1 MGGKNPKGMN
11 MRSKHIDRL
20 GAAISAILMLVV
32 LGMLNCSAGS
42 VEAQEQ
48 PVSPSPSELSSAAL
62 SSGPQQEPEPNRLIH
77 EKSPYLLQ
85 HAGNPV
91 DWYPWGEEAFDR
103 ARKENR
109 PIFLSIGYSTCH
121 WCHVME
127 RESFSNLQTAAIMNE
142 HFINIKVDREERP
155 DVDQVYMAFVQAS
168 TGSGGW
174 PMSVLLTPELQ
185 PFFGGTYFPP
195 DTFENLLL
203 KVTDEWKNNQEAI
216 LRSAG
221 RITDQLRAA
230 SDVQGDGDLKL
241 EKELLD
247 RTYEWYEAN
256 YDSDQ
261 GGFGGAPKFPRPV
274 NFNFLLRY
282 HDRTRQKRALE
293 MTARTL
299 KKMAQG
305 GIHDHI
311 GGGFHRYSTDSRWF
325 LPHFEKMLYD
335 QAQLASS
342 YVEAYQISGD
352 PLFQEVA
359 RGIFDYVLRDMTG
372 EEGGFYSAED
382 ADSPISHEHPD
393 EHVEGRFYVWT
404 HQQIV
409 ELLGDVAASFS
420 EYYGVQENGNVE
432 RDVFGEFK
440 QQNLLFISAALEQT
454 AGKLS
459 KSQDETKDI
468 FEQDRKRLL
477 KARERRP
484 RPSLDDKVLTAW
496 NGLMISSL
504 ARGYQVLQEEKYLRA
519 TEAAATLI
527 TEKLYESKS
536 GRLKRRYREGEAAID
551 GLVDDY
557 AFFIQGLLDLY
568 ETSLNGRWLILA
580 MELTETQNR
589 LFWDSDNGGFYST
602 AGEDPSILIRMKEDY
617 DGAEP
622 SPNSIA
628 VLNLLRLSQMTGNE
642 TWREMAQQSI
652 RAFEG
657 RLLETPY
664 AMPQMMAAVNFYLD
678 KPKQILIAGQRDSA
692 DTKAILREVHKRFIP
707 NKILVLADG
716 GPAHQRL
723 NAGLEIL
730 DSLRQIDGKATAYI
744 CEDYVCKLPTN
755 DVAVVARL
763 LDE

>member
-1 MGGKNPKGMN
+1 MN
-11 MRSKHIDRL
+11 SKQFGLL
-20 GAAISAILMLVV
+20 GAAVLLILVFV
-32 LGMLNCSAGS
+32 ALGMRNRFAGS
-42 VEAQEQ
+42 VEAQE
-48 PVSPSPSELSSAAL
+48 PPAGSSDLSPAAQSSV
-62 SSGPQQEPEPNRLIH
+62 PEQEREPNRLIH

-85 HAGNPV
+85 HARNPV
-91 DWYPWGEEAFDR
+91 DWYPWGEEAFTK

-127 RESFSNLQTAAIMNE
+127 RESFSNPQIAAIMNQ

-174 PMSVLLTPELQ
+174 PMSVLVTPELE
-185 PFFGGTYFPP
+185 PFFGGTYLPP
-195 DTFENLLL
+195 KRFENLLL
-203 KVTDEWKNNQEAI
+203 KVADEWQNNREAI
-216 LRSAG
+216 LLSAG
-221 RITDQLRAA
+221 RITDQLRAFEGF
-230 SDVQGDGDLKL
+230 QGDGDLKL

-256 YDSDQ
+256 YDSVQ

-274 NFNFLLRY
+274 NFNFLLSY
-282 HDRTRQKRALE
+282 HDRTGQMQALE

-299 KKMAQG
+299 VKMAQG
-305 GIHDHI
+305 GIHDQI
-311 GGGFHRYSTDSRWF
+311 GGGFHRYSTDDRWF

-342 YVEAYQISGD
+342 YLDAYQISGH

-382 ADSPISHEHPD
+382 ADSAVSHEHPD

-404 HQQIV
+404 SQQIV
-409 ELLGDVAASFS
+409 ELLGEVATPFS
-420 EYYGVQENGNVE
+420 EYYGVQKDGNVE

-440 QQNLLFISAALEQT
+440 KQNLLFIAAGEVSQSQEEV
-454 AGKLS
+454 KDVFE
-459 KSQDETKDI
+459 KSREK
-468 FEQDRKRLL
+468 LL

-484 RPSLDDKVLTAW
+484 RPGLDDKVLTAW

-519 TEAAATLI
+519 AERAATLI
-527 TEKLYESKS
+527 TEKLYDPKT

-568 ETSLNGRWLILA
+568 ETSLDGRWLILA

-628 VLNLLRLSQMTGNE
+628 VLNLLRLSQMTGNK
-642 TWREMAQQSI
+642 TWREMAQRSI
-652 RAFEG
+652 QAFER
-657 RLLETPY
+657 RLLATPH

-678 KPKQILIAGQRDSA
+678 KPKQILIAGQRNSP
-692 DTKAILREVHKRFIP
+692 DTTAILREVHKRFIP

-723 NAGLEIL
+723 NASLEIL
-730 DSLRQIDGKATAYI
+730 DSLRQVDGKATAYI

>member
-1 MGGKNPKGMN
+1 M
-11 MRSKHIDRL
+11 
-20 GAAISAILMLVV
+20 V
-32 LGMLNCSAGS
+32 
-42 VEAQEQ
+42 
-48 PVSPSPSELSSAAL
+48 
-62 SSGPQQEPEPNRLIH
+62 
-77 EKSPYLLQ
+77 
-85 HAGNPV
+85 
-91 DWYPWGEEAFDR
+91 
-103 ARKENR
+103 
-109 PIFLSIGYSTCH
+109 
-121 WCHVME
+121 
-127 RESFSNLQTAAIMNE
+127 
-142 HFINIKVDREERP
+142 
-155 DVDQVYMAFVQAS
+155 
-168 TGSGGW
+168 
-174 PMSVLLTPELQ
+174 TPELE
-185 PFFGGTYFPP
+185 PFFGGTYLPP
-195 DTFENLLL
+195 KTFENLLL
-203 KVTDEWKNNQEAI
+203 KVADEWQKNREAI
-216 LRSAG
+216 LLSAG
-221 RITDQLRAA
+221 RITDQLRAFG
-230 SDVQGDGDLKL
+230 DIQGDGDLKL

-247 RTYEWYEAN
+247 RTYEWYKAN
-256 YDSDQ
+256 YDSAQ

-274 NFNFLLRY
+274 NFNFLLSY
-282 HDRTRQKRALE
+282 HARTGQMQALE

-299 KKMAQG
+299 EKMAQG

-311 GGGFHRYSTDSRWF
+311 GGGFHRYSTDDRWF

-335 QAQLASS
+335 QAQFASS
-342 YVEAYQISGD
+342 YLDAYQISGD
-352 PLFQEVA
+352 SLFQEVA

-372 EEGGFYSAED
+372 KEGGFYSAED

-404 HQQIV
+404 YQQIV
-409 ELLGDVAASFS
+409 ALLGEGATPFS
-420 EYYGVQENGNVE
+420 EYYGVQKDGNVE

-440 QQNLLFISAALEQT
+440 KHNLLFISAAPEQT
-454 AGKLS
+454 AGKVS
-459 KSQDETKDI
+459 KSQEELKDV
-468 FEQDRKRLL
+468 FEQSREKLL
-477 KARERRP
+477 KAREKRP
-484 RPSLDDKVLTAW
+484 RPGLDDKVLTAW

-519 TEAAATLI
+519 AEAAATLI
-527 TEKLYESKS
+527 TEKLYDRQT

-568 ETSLNGRWLILA
+568 ETSLEGRWLILA

-628 VLNLLRLSQMTGNE
+628 VLNLLRLSQMAGNK
-642 TWREMAQQSI
+642 TWREMAQRSI
-652 RAFEG
+652 QAFER
-657 RLLETPY
+657 RLLSTPH

-678 KPKQILIAGQRDSA
+678 KPKQILIAGQRNSP

-716 GPAHQRL
+716 GPAQQRL
-723 NAGLEIL
+723 AVSLEIL

-744 CEDYVCKLPTN
+744 CEDYLCKLPTN

>member
-1 MGGKNPKGMN
+1 
-11 MRSKHIDRL
+11 MRSKHIGLL
-20 GAAISAILMLVV
+20 GAAVFIILVFV
-32 LGMLNCSAGS
+32 ALGMRNRLAGS
-42 VEAQEQ
+42 VEEQEQ
-48 PVSPSPSELSSAAL
+48 PAGSSDLSPAAQSSD
-62 SSGPQQEPEPNRLIH
+62 PEQEREPNRLIH

-85 HAGNPV
+85 HARNPV
-91 DWYPWGEEAFDR
+91 DWYPWGEEAFSK
-103 ARKENR
+103 ARNESK

-121 WCHVME
+121 WCHVMA
-127 RESFSNLQTAAIMNE
+127 RESFSNPQIAAIMNQ
-142 HFINIKVDREERP
+142 HFVSIKVDREERP
-155 DVDQVYMAFVQAS
+155 DVDQIYMAFVQAS

-174 PMSVLLTPELQ
+174 PMSVMVTPELE
-185 PFFGGTYFPP
+185 PFFGGTYFSPK
-195 DTFENLLL
+195 TFENLLL
-203 KVTDEWKNNQEAI
+203 KVADEWQNNREAI
-216 LRSAG
+216 LLSAG
-221 RITDQLRAA
+221 RITDQLRA
-230 SDVQGDGDLKL
+230 SGDVQGEGDLKL

-247 RTYEWYEAN
+247 RTYEWYEAS
-256 YDSDQ
+256 YDSAQ

-282 HDRTRQKRALE
+282 YDRTGQKMALE
-293 MTARTL
+293 MTVRTL

-311 GGGFHRYSTDSRWF
+311 GGGFHRYSTDNRWF

-342 YVEAYQISGD
+342 YLEAYQISGD

-382 ADSPISHEHPD
+382 ADSAISHEHPD
-393 EHVEGRFYVWT
+393 EHVEGAFYVWT
-404 HQQIV
+404 YQQV
-409 ELLGDVAASFS
+409 VDLLGEAATPFS
-420 EYYGVQENGNVE
+420 EYYGVQKGGNVE
-432 RDVFGEFK
+432 RDVFGDFK
-440 QQNLLFISAALEQT
+440 EKNLLFVSAT
-454 AGKLS
+454 AGTLS
-459 KSQDETKDI
+459 QSQEELKDVFEKSREK
-468 FEQDRKRLL
+468 LL

-484 RPSLDDKVLTAW
+484 RPGLDDKVLTAW

-519 TEAAATLI
+519 AERAATMI
-527 TEKLYESKS
+527 TEKLYDRQT

-551 GLVDDY
+551 GLLDDY

-568 ETSLNGRWLILA
+568 ETSLDGRWLILA

-602 AGEDPSILIRMKEDY
+602 TGEDPSILIRMKEDY

-628 VLNLLRLSQMTGNE
+628 VLNLLRLSQMSGNK
-642 TWREMAQQSI
+642 TWREMAQRSI
-652 RAFEG
+652 QAFER
-657 RLLETPY
+657 RLLSTPH

-678 KPKQILIAGQRDSA
+678 KPKQILIAGQRNSP

-723 NAGLEIL
+723 NASLEIL
-730 DSLRQIDGKATAYI
+730 DSLRQVDGKATAYI

>member
-1 MGGKNPKGMN
+1 
-11 MRSKHIDRL
+11 MRSKHIGFW
-20 GAAISAILMLVV
+20 GAAIFITLMLVV
-32 LGMLNCSAGS
+32 VGLRNRVAGS

-48 PVSPSPSELSSAAL
+48 AASSSPSNLSPAAL
-62 SSGPQQEPEPNRLIH
+62 SSAPQQVREPNRLIH

-85 HAGNPV
+85 HVRNPV
-91 DWYPWGEEAFDR
+91 DWYPWGEEAFDK
-103 ARKENR
+103 ARKEDK

-121 WCHVME
+121 WCHVMA
-127 RESFSNLQTAAIMNE
+127 RESFSDPQIAAIMNK
-142 HFINIKVDREERP
+142 HFISIKVDREERP
-155 DVDQVYMAFVQAS
+155 DVDQIYMAFVQAS

-174 PMSVLLTPELQ
+174 PMSVLVTPELE

-195 DTFENLLL
+195 KTFENLLL
-203 KVTDEWKNNQEAI
+203 EVAEEWQNNREAI
-216 LRSAG
+216 VLSAG
-221 RITDQLRAA
+221 RILDQLRA
-230 SDVQGDGDLKL
+230 SSEVQGDGDLKL

-247 RTYEWYEAN
+247 RTYEWYRAN
-256 YDSDQ
+256 YDSTQ

-282 HDRTRQKRALE
+282 HDRTRQKMALE
-293 MTARTL
+293 MTVRTVT
-299 KKMAQG
+299 KMAQG

-342 YVEAYQISGD
+342 YLEAYQISGD

-382 ADSPISHEHPD
+382 ADSPISHERPD
-393 EHVEGRFYVWT
+393 EHVEGAFYVWT
-404 HQQIV
+404 YPEIV
-409 ELLGDVAASFS
+409 ELLGEAATPFS
-420 EYYGVQENGNVE
+420 DYYGVQKNGNVE
-432 RDVFGEFK
+432 RDVFGDFK
-440 QQNLLFISAALEQT
+440 EKNLLFVSAT
-454 AGKLS
+454 AGTLS
-459 KSQDETKDI
+459 KSQEERKDV
-468 FEQDRKRLL
+468 FEQSREKLL
-477 KARERRP
+477 KAREKRP
-484 RPSLDDKVLTAW
+484 RPGLDDKVLTAW

-519 TEAAATLI
+519 AERAATFI
-527 TEKLYESKS
+527 TEKLYDRQS
-536 GRLKRRYREGEAAID
+536 GRLKRRYREGEAAIE

-568 ETSLNGRWLILA
+568 ETSLDGRWLILA

-628 VLNLLRLSQMTGNE
+628 VLNLLRLSQMAGNE
-642 TWREMAQQSI
+642 TWREMAQRSI
-652 RAFEG
+652 QAFER
-657 RLLETPY
+657 RLLSTPY

-678 KPKQILIAGQRDSA
+678 KPKQILIAGQRNSP

-716 GPAHQRL
+716 GPAQQRL
-723 NAGLEIL
+723 AASLEIL
-730 DSLRQIDGKATAYI
+730 NSLRQIDGKATAYI
-744 CEDYVCKLPTN
+744 CQDYVCKLPAN

>member
-1 MGGKNPKGMN
+1 MPALPFDL
-11 MRSKHIDRL
+11 SP
-20 GAAISAILMLVV
+20 AAQS
-32 LGMLNCSAGS
+32 S
-42 VEAQEQ
+42 VPEQER
-48 PVSPSPSELSSAAL
+48 
-62 SSGPQQEPEPNRLIH
+62 EPNRLIH

-85 HAGNPV
+85 HARNPV
-91 DWYPWGEEAFDR
+91 DWYPWGEEAFSK
-103 ARKENR
+103 ARKESK
-109 PIFLSIGYSTCH
+109 PIFLSIGYSTCN
-121 WCHVME
+121 WCHVMA
-127 RESFSNLQTAAIMNE
+127 RESFSNPQIAAIMNQ
-142 HFINIKVDREERP
+142 HFVSIKVDREERP
-155 DVDQVYMAFVQAS
+155 DVDQIYMAFVQAS

-174 PMSVLLTPELQ
+174 PMSVLVTPELE
-185 PFFGGTYFPP
+185 PFFGGTYLPP
-195 DTFENLLL
+195 KTFENLLL
-203 KVTDEWKNNQEAI
+203 KVADEWQNNREAI
-216 LRSAG
+216 LLSAG
-221 RITDQLRAA
+221 RITDQLRA
-230 SDVQGDGDLKL
+230 SGDVQGDGDLKL

-247 RTYEWYEAN
+247 RTYEWYKAN
-256 YDSDQ
+256 YDSAQ

-282 HDRTRQKRALE
+282 HDRTGQKMALE
-293 MTARTL
+293 MTVRTL

-311 GGGFHRYSTDSRWF
+311 GGGFHRYSTDNRWF

-342 YVEAYQISGD
+342 YLDAYQISGD

-382 ADSPISHEHPD
+382 ADSAISHEHPD
-393 EHVEGRFYVWT
+393 EHVEGAFYVWT
-404 HQQIV
+404 YQQIV
-409 ELLGDVAASFS
+409 ELLGEAATPFS
-420 EYYGVQENGNVE
+420 DYYGVQKDGNVE
-432 RDVFGEFK
+432 RDVFGDFK
-440 QQNLLFISAALEQT
+440 EKNLLFVSAT
-454 AGKLS
+454 AGTLS
-459 KSQDETKDI
+459 QSQEEMKDVFEKSREK
-468 FEQDRKRLL
+468 LL

-484 RPSLDDKVLTAW
+484 RPGLDDKVLTAW

-519 TEAAATLI
+519 AERAATLI
-527 TEKLYESKS
+527 TEKLYDRQT

-568 ETSLNGRWLILA
+568 ETSLDGRWLILA

-602 AGEDPSILIRMKEDY
+602 TGEDPSILIRMKEDY

-628 VLNLLRLSQMTGNE
+628 VLNLLRLSQMTGNK
-642 TWREMAQQSI
+642 TWREMAQRSI
-652 RAFEG
+652 QAFER
-657 RLLETPY
+657 RLLSTPH

-678 KPKQILIAGQRDSA
+678 KPKQILIAGQRNSP

-723 NAGLEIL
+723 NASLEIL
-730 DSLRQIDGKATAYI
+730 DSLRQVDGKATAYI

>member
-1 MGGKNPKGMN
+1 
-11 MRSKHIDRL
+11 MRSKQFGLL
-20 GAAISAILMLVV
+20 GAAVFLILVFV
-32 LGMLNCSAGS
+32 ALGLRNRFAGS
-42 VEAQEQ
+42 VEAQE
-48 PVSPSPSELSSAAL
+48 PPAGSSDLSPAAQSSV
-62 SSGPQQEPEPNRLIH
+62 PEQEREPNRLIH

-85 HAGNPV
+85 HARNPV
-91 DWYPWGEEAFDR
+91 DWYPWGEEAFSK

-127 RESFSNLQTAAIMNE
+127 RESFSNPQIAAIMNQ

-174 PMSVLLTPELQ
+174 PMSVLVTPELE
-185 PFFGGTYFPP
+185 PFFGGTYLPP
-195 DTFENLLL
+195 KRFENLLL
-203 KVTDEWKNNQEAI
+203 KVADEWQNNREAI
-216 LRSAG
+216 LLSAG
-221 RITDQLRAA
+221 RITDQLRAFE
-230 SDVQGDGDLKL
+230 DFQGDGDLKL

-256 YDSDQ
+256 YDSAQ
-261 GGFGGAPKFPRPV
+261 GGFGGVPKFPRPV
-274 NFNFLLRY
+274 NFNFLLSY
-282 HDRTRQKRALE
+282 HDRTGQMQALE

-299 KKMAQG
+299 EKMAQG

-311 GGGFHRYSTDSRWF
+311 GGGFHRYSTDDRWF

-342 YVEAYQISGD
+342 YLDAYQISGH
-352 PLFQEVA
+352 PLFQDVA

-382 ADSPISHEHPD
+382 ADSAVSHEHPD

-404 HQQIV
+404 YQQIV
-409 ELLGDVAASFS
+409 ELLGEDATPFS
-420 EYYGVQENGNVE
+420 EYYGVQKEGNVE
-432 RDVFGEFK
+432 RDVFGEFEK
-440 QQNLLFISAALEQT
+440 QNLLFIAAGEV
-454 AGKLS
+454 S
-459 KSQDETKDI
+459 KSQEELKDV
-468 FEQDRKRLL
+468 FEKSREKLL

-484 RPSLDDKVLTAW
+484 RPGLDDKVLTAW

-504 ARGYQVLQEEKYLRA
+504 ARGYQVLQEEKYLKAAER
-519 TEAAATLI
+519 AATLI
-527 TEKLYESKS
+527 TEKLYDPKT

-568 ETSLNGRWLILA
+568 ETSLDGRWLILA
-580 MELTETQNR
+580 MDLTETQNR

-628 VLNLLRLSQMTGNE
+628 VLNLLRLSQMTGNK
-642 TWREMAQQSI
+642 TWREMAQRSI
-652 RAFEG
+652 QTFER
-657 RLLETPY
+657 RLLATPH

-678 KPKQILIAGQRDSA
+678 KPKQILIAGQRTSP
-692 DTKAILREVHKRFIP
+692 DTTAILREVHKRFIP

-723 NAGLEIL
+723 NASLEIL
-730 DSLRQIDGKATAYI
+730 DSLRQVDGKATAYI

>member
-1 MGGKNPKGMN
+1 
-11 MRSKHIDRL
+11 MRSKTIGRL
-20 GAAISAILMLVV
+20 SAVIFIILVLAA
-32 LGMLNCSAGS
+32 LGMPKRFAGF
-42 VEAQEQ
+42 VEAQGQPGGSSSSNLSPAVQGSVPEQ
-48 PVSPSPSELSSAAL
+48 DR
-62 SSGPQQEPEPNRLIH
+62 EPNRLIH

-91 DWYPWGEEAFDR
+91 DWYPWGEEAFSR

-127 RESFSNLQTAAIMNE
+127 RESFSNPEIAAIMNK
-142 HFINIKVDREERP
+142 HFISIKVDREERP

-174 PMSVLLTPELQ
+174 PMSVLVTPELE

-203 KVTDEWKNNQEAI
+203 KVTDEWQNNREAI
-216 LRSAG
+216 LLSAG
-221 RITDQLRAA
+221 RITDQLRAFE
-230 SDVQGDGDLKL
+230 DVQGDGDLKL
-241 EKELLD
+241 ERKLLD
-247 RTYEWYEAN
+247 RTYEWYRAN
-256 YDSDQ
+256 YDSAQ
-261 GGFGGAPKFPRPV
+261 GGFGAAPKFPRPV

-282 HDRTRQKRALE
+282 HARTGQMRALE
-293 MTARTL
+293 MTALTL
-299 KKMAQG
+299 KKMARG

-342 YVEAYQISGD
+342 YLEAYQISGD
-352 PLFQEVA
+352 PLFQEVV

-404 HQQIV
+404 YPRIV
-409 ELLGDVAASFS
+409 ELLGEVAASFS
-420 EYYGVQENGNVE
+420 EYYGVQEDGNVE
-432 RDVFGEFK
+432 RDVFGEFEK
-440 QQNLLFISAALEQT
+440 QNLLFVSAA
-454 AGKLS
+454 
-459 KSQDETKDI
+459 SQDERGDL
-468 FEQDRKRLL
+468 FEKSREKLL
-477 KARERRP
+477 EARERRP
-484 RPSLDDKVLTAW
+484 RPGLDDKVLTAW

-519 TEAAATLI
+519 AEAAATLI
-527 TEKLYESKS
+527 TEKLYERKS

-580 MELTETQNR
+580 MELTDTQNR

-628 VLNLLRLSQMTGNE
+628 VLNLLRLSQMAGNE
-642 TWREMAQQSI
+642 TWREMAQQSMQ
-652 RAFEG
+652 AFEG
-657 RLLETPY
+657 RLLDTPY
-664 AMPQMMAAVNFYLD
+664 AMPQMMAAVDFYLD
-678 KPKQILIAGQRDSA
+678 KPKQILIAGQRDSP

-723 NAGLEIL
+723 NASLEIL

>member
-1 MGGKNPKGMN
+1 MN
-11 MRSKHIDRL
+11 SKQFGLL
-20 GAAISAILMLVV
+20 GAAVLLILVFV
-32 LGMLNCSAGS
+32 ALGMRNRFAGS
-42 VEAQEQ
+42 VEAQE
-48 PVSPSPSELSSAAL
+48 PPAGSSDLSPAAQSSV
-62 SSGPQQEPEPNRLIH
+62 PEQEREPNRLIH

-85 HAGNPV
+85 HARNPV
-91 DWYPWGEEAFDR
+91 DWYPWGEEAFTK

-127 RESFSNLQTAAIMNE
+127 RESFSNPQIAAIMNQ

-174 PMSVLLTPELQ
+174 PMSVLVTPELE
-185 PFFGGTYFPP
+185 PFFGGTYLPP
-195 DTFENLLL
+195 KRFENLLL
-203 KVTDEWKNNQEAI
+203 KVADEWQNNREAI
-216 LRSAG
+216 LLSAG
-221 RITDQLRAA
+221 RITDQLRAFEGF
-230 SDVQGDGDLKL
+230 QGDGDLKL

-256 YDSDQ
+256 YDSVQ

-274 NFNFLLRY
+274 NFNFLLSY
-282 HDRTRQKRALE
+282 HDRTGQMQALE

-299 KKMAQG
+299 VKMAQG
-305 GIHDHI
+305 GIHDQI
-311 GGGFHRYSTDSRWF
+311 GGGFHRYSTDDRWF

-342 YVEAYQISGD
+342 YLDAYQISGH

-382 ADSPISHEHPD
+382 ADSAVSHEHPD

-404 HQQIV
+404 SQQIV
-409 ELLGDVAASFS
+409 ELLGEVATPFS
-420 EYYGVQENGNVE
+420 EYYGVQKDGNVE

-440 QQNLLFISAALEQT
+440 KQNLLFIAAGEVSQSQEEV
-454 AGKLS
+454 KDVFE
-459 KSQDETKDI
+459 KSREK
-468 FEQDRKRLL
+468 LL

-484 RPSLDDKVLTAW
+484 RPGLDDKVLTAW

-519 TEAAATLI
+519 AERAATLI
-527 TEKLYESKS
+527 TEKLYDPKT

-568 ETSLNGRWLILA
+568 ETSLDGRWLILA

-628 VLNLLRLSQMTGNE
+628 VLNLLRLSQMTGNK
-642 TWREMAQQSI
+642 TWREMAQRSI
-652 RAFEG
+652 QAFER
-657 RLLETPY
+657 RLLATPH

-678 KPKQILIAGQRDSA
+678 KPKQILIAGQRNSP
-692 DTKAILREVHKRFIP
+692 DTTAILREVHKRFIP

-723 NAGLEIL
+723 NASLEIL
-730 DSLRQIDGKATAYI
+730 DSLRQVDGKATAYV

>member
-1 MGGKNPKGMN
+1 MNKIHFTGILGYQMGKEKPKGMN
-11 MRSKHIDRL
+11 IRSKPIGLLIASIFSILVLVTL
-20 GAAISAILMLVV
+20 GVPNRSI
-32 LGMLNCSAGS
+32 GS

-48 PVSPSPSELSSAAL
+48 PES
-62 SSGPQQEPEPNRLIH
+62 NRLIH

-85 HAGNPV
+85 HARNPV

-103 ARKENR
+103 ARNENR

-127 RESFSNLQTAAIMNE
+127 RESFSNPQIAAIMNE
-142 HFINIKVDREERP
+142 HFVNIKVDREERP
-155 DVDQVYMAFVQAS
+155 DVDQVYMSFVQAS

-174 PMSVLLTPELQ
+174 PMSVLVTPDLE

-195 DTFENLLL
+195 DTFESLLL
-203 KVTDEWKNNQEAI
+203 KVTDEWQNNREAI
-216 LRSAG
+216 LLSAG
-221 RITDQLRAA
+221 RITDQLRAFGGA
-230 SDVQGDGDLKL
+230 QGDGDLKL

-256 YDSDQ
+256 YDSSQ
-261 GGFGGAPKFPRPV
+261 GGFGAAPKFPRPV

-282 HDRTRQKRALE
+282 HDRTGQKMALE
-293 MTARTL
+293 MTALTL

-305 GIHDHI
+305 GIRDHI
-311 GGGFHRYSTDSRWF
+311 GGGFHRYSTDGRWF

-352 PLFQEVA
+352 PLFREVV
-359 RGIFDYVLRDMTG
+359 RGIFDYVLRDMRG

-382 ADSPISHEHPD
+382 ADSPVSHEHPD

-404 HQQIV
+404 YSQLV
-409 ELLGDVAASFS
+409 GLLGEAAASFG
-420 EYYGVQENGNVE
+420 EHYGVQEDGNVE
-432 RDVFGEFK
+432 QDAFGEFEK
-440 QQNLLFISAALEQT
+440 QNLLFVTAALEQT
-454 AGKLS
+454 AEKVN
-459 KSQDETKDI
+459 KSQNEMKDI
-468 FEQDRKRLL
+468 LEKSREKLL

-484 RPSLDDKVLTAW
+484 RPGLDDKVLTAW

-504 ARGYQVLQEEKYLRA
+504 SRGYQVFQEKKYLEA
-519 TEAAATLI
+519 AEAAATLI
-527 TEKLYESKS
+527 SEKLYERRS

-568 ETSLNGRWLILA
+568 ETSLNGRWLLLA

-628 VLNLLRLSQMTGNE
+628 VLNLLRLSHMAGND
-642 TWREMAQQSI
+642 TWREMAQRSI
-652 RAFEG
+652 QAFER
-657 RLLETPY
+657 RLLGTPY
-664 AMPQMMAAVNFYLD
+664 AMPQMMAAVHFYLD
-678 KPKQILIAGQRDSA
+678 KPKQILIAGQRNSS
-692 DTKAILREVHKRFIP
+692 DTQAILREVHKRFIP

-723 NAGLEIL
+723 SASLEIL
-730 DSLRQIDGKATAYI
+730 DSLRLVDGKATAYI

>member
-1 MGGKNPKGMN
+1 MTPK
-11 MRSKHIDRL
+11 
-20 GAAISAILMLVV
+20 
-32 LGMLNCSAGS
+32 
-42 VEAQEQ
+42 
-48 PVSPSPSELSSAAL
+48 
-62 SSGPQQEPEPNRLIH
+62 
-77 EKSPYLLQ
+77 
-85 HAGNPV
+85 
-91 DWYPWGEEAFDR
+91 
-103 ARKENR
+103 
-109 PIFLSIGYSTCH
+109 
-121 WCHVME
+121 
-127 RESFSNLQTAAIMNE
+127 
-142 HFINIKVDREERP
+142 
-155 DVDQVYMAFVQAS
+155 
-168 TGSGGW
+168 
-174 PMSVLLTPELQ
+174 
-185 PFFGGTYFPP
+185 
-195 DTFENLLL
+195 TFENLLL
-203 KVTDEWKNNQEAI
+203 KVADEWQNNREAI
-216 LRSAG
+216 LLSAG
-221 RITDQLRAA
+221 RITDQLRAFG
-230 SDVQGDGDLKL
+230 DVQGDGDLKL

-247 RTYEWYEAN
+247 RTYEWYKAN
-256 YDSDQ
+256 YDTAQ
-261 GGFGGAPKFPRPV
+261 EGFGGAPKFPRPV

-282 HDRTRQKRALE
+282 HVRTGQKMALE

-311 GGGFHRYSTDSRWF
+311 GGGFHRYSTDNRWF

-342 YVEAYQISGD
+342 YLEAYQISGD

-382 ADSPISHEHPD
+382 ADSSISHEHPD
-393 EHVEGRFYVWT
+393 EHVEGAFYVWT
-404 HQQIV
+404 YQQIV
-409 ELLGDVAASFS
+409 ELLGEAATPFS
-420 EYYGVQENGNVE
+420 EYYGVQKDGNVE

-440 QQNLLFISAALEQT
+440 GKNLLFVSAT
-454 AGKLS
+454 AGTLS
-459 KSQDETKDI
+459 KSQEEMKDV
-468 FEQDRKRLL
+468 FEQSREKLL

-484 RPSLDDKVLTAW
+484 RPGLDDKVLTAW

-519 TEAAATLI
+519 AERAATLI
-527 TEKLYESKS
+527 TEKLYERQS

-568 ETSLNGRWLILA
+568 ETSLDGRWLILA

-628 VLNLLRLSQMTGNE
+628 VLNLLRLSQMAGNE
-642 TWREMAQQSI
+642 TWRGMAQRSI
-652 RAFEG
+652 QAFER
-657 RLLETPY
+657 RLLSTPH

-678 KPKQILIAGQRDSA
+678 KPKQILIAGQRNSP

-707 NKILVLADG
+707 NKILFLADG

-723 NAGLEIL
+723 SAGLEIL
-730 DSLRQIDGKATAYI
+730 DSLRQVDGKATAYI

>member
-1 MGGKNPKGMN
+1 
-11 MRSKHIDRL
+11 MRSKYIGLL
-20 GAAISAILMLVV
+20 GVAVFLILVLVV
-32 LGMLNCSAGS
+32 LGMRNRFAGS

-48 PVSPSPSELSSAAL
+48 PAGSSDLSPAAQSSV
-62 SSGPQQEPEPNRLIH
+62 PEQEREPNRLIH

-85 HAGNPV
+85 HARNPV
-91 DWYPWGEEAFDR
+91 DWYPWGEEAFSK

-127 RESFSNLQTAAIMNE
+127 RESFSNPQIAAIMNR

-174 PMSVLLTPELQ
+174 PMSVLVTPELE
-185 PFFGGTYFPP
+185 PFFGGTYLPP
-195 DTFENLLL
+195 KRFENLLL
-203 KVTDEWKNNQEAI
+203 QVADEWENNREAI
-216 LRSAG
+216 LQSAG
-221 RITDQLRAA
+221 RITDQLRAFG
-230 SDVQGDGDLKL
+230 DVQGDGDLKL

-247 RTYEWYEAN
+247 RTYDWYKAN
-256 YDSDQ
+256 YDSAQ

-282 HDRTRQKRALE
+282 HDRTGQMLALE

-299 KKMAQG
+299 EKMAQG

-311 GGGFHRYSTDSRWF
+311 GGGFHRYSTDDRWF

-342 YVEAYQISGD
+342 YLDAYQISGK
-352 PLFQEVA
+352 PLFREVA

-382 ADSPISHEHPD
+382 ADSAVSHEHPD

-404 HQQIV
+404 YQQIV
-409 ELLGDVAASFS
+409 ELLGEAATPFI
-420 EYYGVQENGNVE
+420 EYYGVQKDGNVE

-440 QQNLLFISAALEQT
+440 QQNLLFIAATPEQT
-454 AGKLS
+454 AGKVSESQEELKDVFE
-459 KSQDETKDI
+459 KSREK
-468 FEQDRKRLL
+468 LL

-484 RPSLDDKVLTAW
+484 RPGLDDKVLTAW

-519 TEAAATLI
+519 AERAATLI
-527 TEKLYESKS
+527 TEKLYDRQT

-551 GLVDDY
+551 GLLDDY

-568 ETSLNGRWLILA
+568 ETSLDGRWLILA

-602 AGEDPSILIRMKEDY
+602 TGEDPSILIRMKEDY

-628 VLNLLRLSQMTGNE
+628 VLNLLRLSQMSGNK
-642 TWREMAQQSI
+642 TWREMAQRSI
-652 RAFEG
+652 QAFER
-657 RLLETPY
+657 RLLSTPH

-678 KPKQILIAGQRDSA
+678 KPKQILIAGQRNSP

-723 NAGLEIL
+723 NASLEIL
-730 DSLRQIDGKATAYI
+730 DSLRQVDGKATAYI

>member
-1 MGGKNPKGMN
+1 
-11 MRSKHIDRL
+11 MRSKQFGLL
-20 GAAISAILMLVV
+20 GAAVFLILVFV
-32 LGMLNCSAGS
+32 ALGMRNRFVGS
-42 VEAQEQ
+42 VEAQE
-48 PVSPSPSELSSAAL
+48 PPAGSSDFSPAAQSSV
-62 SSGPQQEPEPNRLIH
+62 PEQKREPNRLIH

-85 HAGNPV
+85 HARNPV
-91 DWYPWGEEAFDR
+91 DWYPWGEEAFSK

-127 RESFSNLQTAAIMNE
+127 RESFSNPQIAAIMNQ

-174 PMSVLLTPELQ
+174 PMSVLVTPELE
-185 PFFGGTYFPP
+185 PFFGGTYLPP
-195 DTFENLLL
+195 KRFENLLL
-203 KVTDEWKNNQEAI
+203 KVADEWQNNREAI
-216 LRSAG
+216 LLSAG
-221 RITDQLRAA
+221 RITDQLRAFG
-230 SDVQGDGDLKL
+230 DFQGDGDLKL

-256 YDSDQ
+256 YDSAQ

-274 NFNFLLRY
+274 NFNFLLSY
-282 HDRTRQKRALE
+282 HDRTGQMQALE

-299 KKMAQG
+299 EKMAQG

-311 GGGFHRYSTDSRWF
+311 GGGFHRYSTDDRWF

-342 YVEAYQISGD
+342 YLDAYQISGH

-382 ADSPISHEHPD
+382 ADSAVSHEHPD

-404 HQQIV
+404 YQQIV
-409 ELLGDVAASFS
+409 ELLGEVATPFS
-420 EYYGVQENGNVE
+420 EYYGVQKDGNVE

-440 QQNLLFISAALEQT
+440 KQNLLFISAAPEQT
-454 AGKLS
+454 TGKVS
-459 KSQDETKDI
+459 KSQEELKDV
-468 FEQDRKRLL
+468 FEKSREKLL

-484 RPSLDDKVLTAW
+484 RPGLDDKVLTAW

-519 TEAAATLI
+519 AERAATLI
-527 TEKLYESKS
+527 TEKLYDPKT

-568 ETSLNGRWLILA
+568 ETSLDGRWLILA

-628 VLNLLRLSQMTGNE
+628 VLNLLRLSQMTGNK
-642 TWREMAQQSI
+642 TWREMAQRSI
-652 RAFEG
+652 QAFER
-657 RLLETPY
+657 RLLATPH

-678 KPKQILIAGQRDSA
+678 KPKQILIAGQRNSP

-723 NAGLEIL
+723 NASLEIL
-730 DSLRQIDGKATAYI
+730 DSLRQVDGKATAYI

>member
-1 MGGKNPKGMN
+1 
-11 MRSKHIDRL
+11 MRSKHIGLL
-20 GAAISAILMLVV
+20 GAAVFIILVLVA
-32 LGMLNCSAGS
+32 LGLRNRLAGS
-42 VEAQEQ
+42 IEAQEQ
-48 PVSPSPSELSSAAL
+48 PVGSSDLSPAAQSSV
-62 SSGPQQEPEPNRLIH
+62 PEQEREPNRLIH

-85 HAGNPV
+85 HARNPV
-91 DWYPWGEEAFDR
+91 DWYPWGEEAFSK
-103 ARKENR
+103 ARNESK

-121 WCHVME
+121 WCHVMA
-127 RESFSNLQTAAIMNE
+127 RESFSNPQIAAIMNKY
-142 HFINIKVDREERP
+142 FISIKVDREERP
-155 DVDQVYMAFVQAS
+155 DVDQIYMAFVQAS

-174 PMSVLLTPELQ
+174 PMSVLVTPELE
-185 PFFGGTYFPP
+185 PFFGATYLPP
-195 DTFENLLL
+195 KTFENLLL
-203 KVTDEWKNNQEAI
+203 KVADEWQNNREAI
-216 LRSAG
+216 LLSAG
-221 RITDQLRAA
+221 RITDQLRA
-230 SDVQGDGDLKL
+230 SGDVQGEGDLKL

-247 RTYEWYEAN
+247 RTYEWYEAS
-256 YDSDQ
+256 YDSAQ

-282 HDRTRQKRALE
+282 YDRTGQQMALE
-293 MTARTL
+293 MTVRTL

-311 GGGFHRYSTDSRWF
+311 GGGFHRYSTDNRWF

-335 QAQLASS
+335 QAQLANS
-342 YVEAYQISGD
+342 YLEAYQISGD
-352 PLFQEVA
+352 PLFEEVA

-382 ADSPISHEHPD
+382 ADSAISHEHPD
-393 EHVEGRFYVWT
+393 EHVEGAFYVWT
-404 HQQIV
+404 YQQV
-409 ELLGDVAASFS
+409 VDLLGEAATPFS
-420 EYYGVQENGNVE
+420 EYYGVQKGGNVE
-432 RDVFGEFK
+432 RDVFGDFK
-440 QQNLLFISAALEQT
+440 EKNLLFVSAT
-454 AGKLS
+454 AGTLS
-459 KSQDETKDI
+459 QSQEELKDVFEKSREK
-468 FEQDRKRLL
+468 LL

-484 RPSLDDKVLTAW
+484 RPGLDDKVLTAW

-519 TEAAATLI
+519 AERAATMI
-527 TEKLYESKS
+527 TEKLYDRRT

-568 ETSLNGRWLILA
+568 ETSLEGRWLILA
-580 MELTETQNR
+580 IELTETQNR

-628 VLNLLRLSQMTGNE
+628 VLNLLRLSQMAGNK
-642 TWREMAQQSI
+642 TWREMAQRSI
-652 RAFEG
+652 QAFER
-657 RLLETPY
+657 RLLSTPH
-664 AMPQMMAAVNFYLD
+664 AMPQMMAAVNFFLD
-678 KPKQILIAGQRDSA
+678 KPKQILIAGQRNSP

-707 NKILVLADG
+707 NKIIVLADG
-716 GPAHQRL
+716 GPAQQRL
-723 NAGLEIL
+723 AASLEIL
-730 DSLRQIDGKATAYI
+730 NSLRKIDGKATAYI
-744 CEDYVCKLPTN
+744 CEDYVCRLPTN

>member
-1 MGGKNPKGMN
+1 MGEEKPKGMN
-11 MRSKHIDRL
+11 MRSKPVGLLVAAGFSILVLVTL
-20 GAAISAILMLVV
+20 GVPNRPV
-32 LGMLNCSAGS
+32 GS
-42 VEAQEQ
+42 LEARE
-48 PVSPSPSELSSAAL
+48 ET
-62 SSGPQQEPEPNRLIH
+62 EPNRLIH

-85 HAGNPV
+85 HARNPV
-91 DWYPWGEEAFDR
+91 DWYPWGQEAFDR
-103 ARKENR
+103 AQKESR

-127 RESFSNLQTAAIMNE
+127 RESFSNPQIAAIMNE

-155 DVDQVYMAFVQAS
+155 DVDRVYMSFVQAS

-174 PMSVLLTPELQ
+174 PMSVLVTPELE

-195 DTFENLLL
+195 DTFESLLL
-203 KVTDEWKNNQEAI
+203 NVTDEWRNNREAI
-216 LRSAG
+216 LLSAG
-221 RITDQLRAA
+221 RITDQLRAFGE
-230 SDVQGDGDLKL
+230 VQRDGDLKL

-256 YDSDQ
+256 YDSAQ
-261 GGFGGAPKFPRPV
+261 GGFGAAPKFPRPV

-282 HDRTRQKRALE
+282 HDRTGQEMALE
-293 MTARTL
+293 MTALTL

-311 GGGFHRYSTDSRWF
+311 GGGFHRYSTDDRWF

-342 YVEAYQISGD
+342 YLEAYQVSGD
-352 PLFQEVA
+352 LLFREVV
-359 RGIFDYVLRDMTG
+359 RGIFDYVLRDMSG
-372 EEGGFYSAED
+372 KEGGFYSAED
-382 ADSPISHEHPD
+382 ADSPISHEHPE

-404 HQQIV
+404 YPQLV
-409 ELLGDVAASFS
+409 EILGEAAASFG
-420 EYYGVQENGNVE
+420 EHYGVQEDGNVE
-432 RDVFGEFK
+432 RDTFGEFEK
-440 QQNLLFISAALEQT
+440 QNLLFVSAPLAQT
-454 AGKLS
+454 AGKFS
-459 KSQDETKDI
+459 KSQDEMKDT
-468 FEQDRKRLL
+468 FEESREKLL

-484 RPSLDDKVLTAW
+484 RPGLDDKVLTAW

-504 ARGYQVLQEEKYLRA
+504 SRGYQVLQEEKYLEA
-519 TEAAATLI
+519 AEAAATLI
-527 TEKLYESKS
+527 ADKLYERRS
-536 GRLKRRYREGEAAID
+536 GRLKRRYREGEAAIN
-551 GLVDDY
+551 GMVDDY

-568 ETSLNGRWLILA
+568 ETSLNGRWLLLA

-602 AGEDPSILIRMKEDY
+602 TGEDPSILIRMKEDY

-628 VLNLLRLSQMTGNE
+628 VLNLLRLSQMAGNE
-642 TWREMAQQSI
+642 TWREMAQRSI
-652 RAFEG
+652 QTFER
-657 RLLETPY
+657 RLLGTPY

-678 KPKQILIAGQRDSA
+678 KPKQILIAGRRDSS

-723 NAGLEIL
+723 SASLEIL
-730 DSLRQIDGKATAYI
+730 DRLRQVDGKATAYI

>member
-1 MGGKNPKGMN
+1 MN
-11 MRSKHIDRL
+11 MKSKPIGL
-20 GAAISAILMLVV
+20 LIAAIFSMLVLV
-32 LGMLNCSAGS
+32 TLGVPNRLAGS
-42 VEAQEQ
+42 VEAQER
-48 PVSPSPSELSSAAL
+48 SA
-62 SSGPQQEPEPNRLIH
+62 SVPEQGREPNRLIH

-127 RESFSNLQTAAIMNE
+127 RESFSNPQIAAIMNE

-174 PMSVLLTPELQ
+174 PMSVLVTPDLE

-195 DTFENLLL
+195 ETFENLLL
-203 KVTDEWKNNQEAI
+203 KVADEWQNNREAI
-216 LRSAG
+216 LLSAG
-221 RITDQLRAA
+221 RITDQLRAFG
-230 SDVQGDGDLKL
+230 DFQGDGELQL

-247 RTYEWYEAN
+247 STYEWYEAN
-256 YDSDQ
+256 YDSAQ

-274 NFNFLLRY
+274 NFNFLLSY
-282 HDRTRQKRALE
+282 HDRTGQMQALE

-299 KKMAQG
+299 EKMAQG

-311 GGGFHRYSTDSRWF
+311 GGGFHRYSTDDRWF

-342 YVEAYQISGD
+342 YLDAYQISGH

-382 ADSPISHEHPD
+382 ADSAVSHEHPD

-404 HQQIV
+404 YQQIA
-409 ELLGDVAASFS
+409 EILGEVATPFS
-420 EYYGVQENGNVE
+420 EYYGVQKEGNVE

-440 QQNLLFISAALEQT
+440 QQNLLFIAATPEQT
-454 AGKLS
+454 AGEVS
-459 KSQDETKDI
+459 KSQEELKDV
-468 FEQDRKRLL
+468 FEKSREKLL

-484 RPSLDDKVLTAW
+484 RPGLDDKVLTAW

-519 TEAAATLI
+519 AERAATLI
-527 TEKLYESKS
+527 TEKLYDPKT

-568 ETSLNGRWLILA
+568 ETSLDGRWLILA

-628 VLNLLRLSQMTGNE
+628 VLNLLRLSQMTGNK
-642 TWREMAQQSI
+642 TWREMAQRSI
-652 RAFEG
+652 QAFER
-657 RLLETPY
+657 RLLATPH

-678 KPKQILIAGQRDSA
+678 KPKQILIAGQRNSP
-692 DTKAILREVHKRFIP
+692 DTRAILREVHKRFIP

-723 NAGLEIL
+723 NASLEIL
-730 DSLRQIDGKATAYI
+730 DSLRQVDGKATAYI

>member
-1 MGGKNPKGMN
+1 MN
-11 MRSKHIDRL
+11 MRSKYIGLL
-20 GAAISAILMLVV
+20 GAAVFLILVLVV
-32 LGMLNCSAGS
+32 LGMRNRFAGS

-48 PVSPSPSELSSAAL
+48 PAGSSDLSPAAQSSV
-62 SSGPQQEPEPNRLIH
+62 PEQEREPNRLIH

-85 HAGNPV
+85 HARNPV
-91 DWYPWGEEAFDR
+91 DWYPWGEEAFSK

-127 RESFSNLQTAAIMNE
+127 RESFSNPQIAAIMNR

-174 PMSVLLTPELQ
+174 PMSVLVTPELE
-185 PFFGGTYFPP
+185 PFFGGTYLPP
-195 DTFENLLL
+195 KRFESLLL
-203 KVTDEWKNNQEAI
+203 QVADEWENNREAI
-216 LRSAG
+216 LQSAG
-221 RITDQLRAA
+221 RITDQLRAFG
-230 SDVQGDGDLKL
+230 DVQGDGDLKL

-247 RTYEWYEAN
+247 RTYDWYKAN
-256 YDSDQ
+256 YDSAQ

-282 HDRTRQKRALE
+282 HDRTGQMLALE

-299 KKMAQG
+299 EKMAQG

-311 GGGFHRYSTDSRWF
+311 GGGFHRYSTDDRWF

-342 YVEAYQISGD
+342 YLDAYQISGK
-352 PLFQEVA
+352 PLFREVA

-382 ADSPISHEHPD
+382 ADSAVSHEHPD

-404 HQQIV
+404 YQQIV
-409 ELLGDVAASFS
+409 ELLGEAATPFS
-420 EYYGVQENGNVE
+420 EYYGVQKDGNVE

-440 QQNLLFISAALEQT
+440 QQNLLFIAATPEQT
-454 AGKLS
+454 AGKVSESQEELKDVFE
-459 KSQDETKDI
+459 KSREK
-468 FEQDRKRLL
+468 LL

-484 RPSLDDKVLTAW
+484 RPGLDDKVLTAW

-519 TEAAATLI
+519 AERAATLI
-527 TEKLYESKS
+527 TEKLYDRQT

-551 GLVDDY
+551 GLLDDY

-568 ETSLNGRWLILA
+568 ETSLDGRWLILA

-602 AGEDPSILIRMKEDY
+602 
-617 DGAEP
+617 
-622 SPNSIA
+622 
-628 VLNLLRLSQMTGNE
+628 TG
-642 TWREMAQQSI
+642 
-652 RAFEG
+652 
-657 RLLETPY
+657 
-664 AMPQMMAAVNFYLD
+664 
-678 KPKQILIAGQRDSA
+678 
-692 DTKAILREVHKRFIP
+692 
-707 NKILVLADG
+707 
-716 GPAHQRL
+716 
-723 NAGLEIL
+723 
-730 DSLRQIDGKATAYI
+730 
-744 CEDYVCKLPTN
+744 
-755 DVAVVARL
+755 
-763 LDE
+763 